1 MIERQE
7 RDIWRD
13 GALFLTGFGGIFLGE
28 FVLSGAVGTDGTAVH
43 GFLLGCSVGIS
54 CSGIFRATGKQ
65 AVYST
70 LALGVGFALGA
81 VINLF

>member
-1 MIERQE
+1 MIEKQE

-13 GALFLTGFGGIFLGE
+13 GSLFLIGLAGILFVE
-28 FVLSGAVGTDGTAVH
+28 FVVSGVVESDGKAVH
-43 GFLLGCSVGIS
+43 ESLFGCSVGIS

-65 AVYST
+65 AIFST

-81 VINLF
+81 VINL

>member
-1 MIERQE
+1 MIEKQK

-13 GALFLTGFGGIFLGE
+13 GAFFLIGLAGILLVE
-28 FVLSGAVGTDGTAVH
+28 FVLSGAVGTDGTAVYE
-43 GFLLGCSVGIS
+43 FLFGCSVGIS

>member
-1 MIERQE
+1 MIEKQK
-7 RDIWRD
+7 RDIRRD
-13 GALFLTGFGGIFLGE
+13 GALFLIGLAGILLVK
-28 FVLSGAVGTDGTAVH
+28 FVLSGAVGTDGTAVY

-54 CSGIFRATGKQ
+54 CSGIFRATDKQ
-65 AVYST
+65 VVYST